1 MTTPLLQV
9 SDLTAGYGPIEVL
22 HGLDFEVGAGEVVAI
37 LGANGAGKTTLMRA
51 LSGLLS
57 VKGEITFAG
66 RGVAGSTPEAIVAKG
81 IALVPEGRGT
91 FSELTVE
98 ENLRAGAFLRRG
110 RGVEAD
116 MEDWYGIF
124 PRLGE
129 HRARHAGELSGGEQQ
144 MLAVARCLMSRP
156 SLMLLDEPS
165 LGLAP
170 LLAGALFERLGEINE
185 KSSMTMLV
193 VEQNAGLALELADR
207 AYVME
212 VGRFALEGSA
222 DELRR
227 DDSIRRVYLGY

>member
-1 MTTPLLQV
+1 
-9 SDLTAGYGPIEVL
+9 
-22 HGLDFEVGAGEVVAI
+22 
-37 LGANGAGKTTLMRA
+37 
-51 LSGLLS
+51 
-57 VKGEITFAG
+57 
-66 RGVAGSTPEAIVAKG
+66 
-81 IALVPEGRGT
+81 
-91 FSELTVE
+91 
-98 ENLRAGAFLRRG
+98 
-110 RGVEAD
+110 